1 MKIGII
7 GTGNVGLALADGFIK
22 YGHEVMLG
30 SRDITQEKVQNWMAL
45 HDTNAA
51 TGTFANAAKFGEVI
65 VLATPWSGT
74 KNAIDIAGVENF
86 TGKIVVDP
94 TNPLDFSGGTPP
106 KLSVGQNDSAGETV
120 QRWLPESK
128 VVKAWNI
135 IGSAHMVNPDFPE
148 GKPDM
153 FICGNDQDAK
163 KWVTGILDTFGWN
176 TFDMGEIA
184 YSRFLEPLA
193 MVWIVY
199 GFSTNTWNHAFKL
212 VKK

>member
-7 GTGNVGLALADGFIK
+7 GTGNVGLALANGFIK

-30 SRDITQEKVQNWMAL
+30 SRDITQEKVQNWKAS
-45 HDTNAA
+45 HDKNAA
-51 TGTFANAAKFGEVI
+51 IGTFLDAAKFGEVI
-65 VLATPWSGT
+65 ILATPWSGT
-74 KNAIDIAGVENF
+74 KNAIDLAGVENF
-86 TGKIVVDP
+86 KGKIVIDP

-106 KLSVGQNDSAGETV
+106 KLSVGQNDSAGETI

-135 IGSAHMVNPDFPE
+135 IGSSHMVNPDFPA

-153 FICGNDQDAK
+153 FICGNDPDAK
-163 KWVTGILDTFGWN
+163 KLITGFLDTFGWE
-176 TFDMGEIA
+176 TFDIGEIGYA
-184 YSRFLEPLA
+184 RFLEPLA

-212 VKK
+212 LKK